1 MYSRELVELDFGP
14 KQQMT
19 ANLSPLP
26 EKQFKRA
33 SPSGGGS
40 IVSHGETG
48 QMISDGVEPA
58 CAVFK
63 LLARSSV
70 LCVSTLAYHGN
81 NQV

>member
-1 MYSRELVELDFGP
+1 M
-14 KQQMT
+14 
-19 ANLSPLP
+19 
-26 EKQFKRA
+26 
-33 SPSGGGS
+33 
-40 IVSHGETG
+40 SHGEKG

-81 NQV
+81 RQV